1 MVRRDIRSR
10 TAPPLRPCVT
20 IATKLDTFLLNVLKN
35 VENASHQIPGDEAGA
50 VVDPGENLSLMAKE
64 TLLKA
69 EAEIRDVLTAGDLVT
84 GLEIVRAEEILSAT
98 TVEERVILL
107 GIVLLRRTQTRRAT
121 TATELGTLPSTVPLR
136 Q

>member
-35 VENASHQIPGDEAGA
+35 VENASHQIPGDVAGA

-69 EAEIRDVLTAGDLVT
+69 EAEIRDVLTAAGLVT

>member
-10 TAPPLRPCVT
+10 TAPLLRLCVT

-35 VENASHQIPGDEAGA
+35 VENVNHQIPGDVAEA
-50 VVDPGENLSLMAKE
+50 VVDPGESLSLRVKE
-64 TLLKA
+64 MLLKA
-69 EAEIRDVLTAGDLVT
+69 EAEIRAVLTAVDPGT
-84 GLEIVRAEEILSAT
+84 GLGIVRAGGILYAT

-107 GIVLLRRTQTRRAT
+107 GIVLLRRTQTRPAT
-121 TATELGTLPSTVPLR
+121 TATELGTLPSTVPLI

>member
-1 MVRRDIRSR
+1 
-10 TAPPLRPCVT
+10 
-20 IATKLDTFLLNVLKN
+20 
-35 VENASHQIPGDEAGA
+35 
-50 VVDPGENLSLMAKE
+50 
-64 TLLKA
+64 LKA
-69 EAEIRDVLTAGDLVT
+69 EAEIRDVLTAAGLVT
-84 GLEIVRAEEILSAT
+84 GLEIVRAEEILSVT